1 MVTPQTLRGFRL
13 YNQYRS
19 SLHLCKAQLKRS
31 IDALNKK
38 KKHFLDLKSVCWI
51 IIVKPT
57 ETILLLP
64 LQADCSYG
72 LLPLNKSKTFVALS
86 LCRGY
91 VWWSL
96 ISLGWE
102 FCSSDSVAPWGGYE
116 QNNGWWEAC
125 CLGHQHLE
133 PTQRTSLISG
143 SAPSTSSCTLQH
155 PSEVNLQS
163 HVIIN
168 LPGCQ
173 GCYQQNHHPG
183 CWSLSKTPEGGR
195 GGLDP
200 DKPRACHRANTETQQ
215 HPPQHPQF
223 RDAEM
228 ERMEEHR
235 S

>member
-1 MVTPQTLRGFRL
+1 MLW
-13 YNQYRS
+13 
-19 SLHLCKAQLKRS
+19 
-31 IDALNKK
+31 IK

-57 ETILLLP
+57 EIILLFP

-96 ISLGWE
+96 ILLGWE

-133 PTQRTSLISG
+133 PTAHITYFWFCTINQQLH
-143 SAPSTSSCTLQH
+143 APAPL
-155 PSEVNLQS
+155 NLQS

-168 LPGCQ
+168 LPDCQ

-183 CWSLSKTPEGGR
+183 YWSLSKTPEGG
-195 GGLDP
+195 GGGV
-200 DKPRACHRANTETQQ
+200 KPGQVTSLSQGQ
-215 HPPQHPQF
+215 Y
-223 RDAEM
+223 RDTTTSTTA
-228 ERMEEHR
+228 
-235 S
+235 STI